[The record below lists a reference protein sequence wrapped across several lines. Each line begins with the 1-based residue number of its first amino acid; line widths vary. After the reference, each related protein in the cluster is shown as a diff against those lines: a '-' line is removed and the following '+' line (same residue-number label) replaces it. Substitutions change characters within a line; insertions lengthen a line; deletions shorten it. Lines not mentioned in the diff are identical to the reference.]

1 MYRLCGEENEKKIE
15 KYRNIRIT
23 LHNNKLCL
31 LSQRPDDEMSD
42 EQLAPW
48 SETAKANCQN

>member
-23 LHNNKLCL
+23 LHNNKLYL
-31 LSQRPDDEMSD
+31 LSQRRDDEMSYD
-42 EQLAPW
+42 QLSAC
-48 SETAKANCQN
+48 SETAKANSQN

>member
-1 MYRLCGEENEKKIE
+1 MYRLCGENEKKIE

-23 LHNNKLCL
+23 LHNNKLYL